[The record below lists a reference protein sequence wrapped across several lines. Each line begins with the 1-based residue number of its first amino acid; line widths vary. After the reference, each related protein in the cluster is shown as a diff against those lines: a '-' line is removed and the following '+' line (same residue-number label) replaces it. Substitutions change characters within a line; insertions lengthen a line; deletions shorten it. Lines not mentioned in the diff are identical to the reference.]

1 LIYKW
6 KSLQFVEEPSTSSVS
21 FAALTVSRTLKDRS
35 YNFVF
40 FTIFKI
46 IKSNHFEVS
55 P

>member
-35 YNFVF
+35 FM
-40 FTIFKI
+40 IFKI